1 MDSNK
6 IYDTES
12 TATTLL
18 NIIETAVVL
27 IDLNWEILFVNK
39 SASNYFGVSETKLIN
54 SGILDYFPDVNRGH
68 FKILLNQVLLNN
80 KEIHFQQKIFDEWK
94 QIFICPVQE
103 EPNSIKKLALVI
115 TDISSKVFAEEKLKR
130 VLLELVNAQDNERHR
145 ISQDL
150 HDDVGQK
157 MTAIIFELR
166 AIKELIIN
174 EQEAS
179 IREIDNIIHNMEIT
193 IKHIRQIFYQLQP
206 PSLGKMELPKVL
218 EAFCSTFE
226 ETNKLL
232 VDFSCQE
239 NIPELPEKY
248 EKAIYRFVQE
258 GLTNIVK
265 HARAS
270 MSWVNL
276 DYTDG
281 EINISIEDNGKGF
294 ELNNLI
300 EGIGLHGIRN
310 RFFLLGGS
318 LEIESSPGKGTRIFS
333 TIPFNPESER

>member
-1 MDSNK
+1 MQTFRNDHKNVYIKWTQIK

-18 NIIETAVVL
+18 NIVETAVVL
-27 IDLNWEILFVNK
+27 IDLNWKILFVNK
-39 SASNYFGVSETKLIN
+39 SASDYFGVSETKLIN

-68 FKILLNQVLLNN
+68 FKILLNQVVLKNQ
-80 KEIHFQQKIFDEWK
+80 EIHFQQKIFDEWK
-94 QIFICPVQE
+94 QIFIYPVQE
-103 EPNSIKKLALVI
+103 EPKSIKKLALVI

-166 AIKELIIN
+166 AIKELITN

-179 IREIDNIIHNMEIT
+179 IREIDNIIQNMEIT
-193 IKHIRQIFYQLQP
+193 IKHIRQIFYQLHP

-248 EKAIYRFVQE
+248 ERAIYRFVQE

-265 HARAS
+265 HAS
-270 MSWVNL
+270 
-276 DYTDG
+276 
-281 EINISIEDNGKGF
+281 
-294 ELNNLI
+294 
-300 EGIGLHGIRN
+300 
-310 RFFLLGGS
+310 S
-318 LEIESSPGKGTRIFS
+318 L
-333 TIPFNPESER
+333 SERKANSPQKEHDRAESDSDFGQIDVNVHASSSKLLFISGNRNAKTVPGQGTGYACA